1 MAKQAPT
8 RQKLQ
13 QRYATAR
20 VNLLLMMI
28 LTVVNIALLFTPM
41 DLMMLFSAAVPY
53 YGVAFGAFVE
63 VPAFLIFTLAV
74 AAVILVLY
82 LLCWIYSK
90 KHVAWMIVALVLF
103 AIDTL
108 MLIPATLLLLETPPI
123 LDFVFHALVL
133 YYLIL
138 GTVSGCKL
146 KKLPAET
153 AEEAA
158 QAAAVNSVSP
168 EQQS

>member
-28 LTVVNIALLFTPM
+28 FTVVNIVLLFTPM

-53 YGVAFGAFVE
+53 YGVAFGIFVE
-63 VPAFLIFTLAV
+63 VPAFLIFTLVV

-82 LLCWIYSK
+82 LLCWIFSK

-158 QAAAVNSVSP
+158 QAAVVNSVSP